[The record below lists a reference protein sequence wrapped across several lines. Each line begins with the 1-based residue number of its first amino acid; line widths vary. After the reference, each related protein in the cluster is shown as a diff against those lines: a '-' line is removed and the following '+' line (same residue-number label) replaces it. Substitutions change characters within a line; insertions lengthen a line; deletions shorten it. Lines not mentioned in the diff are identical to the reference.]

1 MTNLARVKTRFTVV
15 VAVLAVANLIL
26 IGYLLWP
33 GSSPS
38 AKLAKEQALMQQQAA
53 LKKDV
58 APLEGIEGKLAKTR
72 VDVKNFYAQKV
83 PSEFSQISQQL
94 EKIVQDTGVST
105 QSGIRYSQDRSR
117 DEKSDLPDVQ
127 RIAIEA
133 TVTGEYSKVARFIN
147 ALEQDRYLFIIN
159 QITVNGAEGGSVVSL
174 QIKFE
179 TFLKQT

>member
-1 MTNLARVKTRFTVV
+1 MTNLARAKSRFTII
-15 VAVLAVANLIL
+15 VAVLGIVNLIL
-26 IGYLLWP
+26 IAYLLWP

-38 AKLAKEQALMQQQAA
+38 AKLAKEQTLQQQQAT

-58 APLEGIEGKLAKTR
+58 APLEGIEGKLAQTR

-105 QSGIRYSQDRSR
+105 QGGIRYSQDRGH
-117 DEKSDLPDVQ
+117 DEKNDLPDVQ
-127 RIAIEA
+127 KVSVEA

-147 ALEQDRYLFIIN
+147 ALEQDKYMFIIN